1 MEIPKYKSN
10 RRLSWDEI
18 CDEFPDVARQ
28 IVSEDQWRQ
37 FEQKPDFSDIP
48 SEYQGMIPENI
59 RNQKEDTRIYNIWL
73 TKQ

>member
-18 CDEFPDVARQ
+18 CDEFPDIARQ

-37 FEQKPDFSDIP
+37 FEQKPDFAEVDKKLMP
-48 SEYQGMIPENI
+48 WVPEKV
-59 RNQKEDTRIYNIWL
+59 RDGKEDERIDSIML
-73 TKQ
+73 TK